1 MNSDKQADDHMNG
14 NHWLHKPATNHQP
27 DEEPEDRTSEDGD
40 RHAEDPD
47 EAPVTDTPT
56 TNPATPPTNT
66 PTIRLNPN
74 HNPENP
80 TSEDDNHYAQNP
92 DEIPATDALTIDL
105 AALATDAPTALLDRI
120 TATWI
125 RVPSVIGDLY
135 VASTD
140 LGIAYVRTSDAVH
153 DDDQE
158 FANLF
163 HQQFTRPLLA
173 AQRPPAGL
181 LPALHHHRANKLKF
195 DLSRLSH
202 FEREVLLAVMSI
214 PRGQVRPYAWVA
226 HRIGRPKAVR
236 AVGSAL
242 GHNPVPVL
250 IPCHRVIRSDGTV
263 GDYVF
268 GPVTK
273 RDLLD
278 AEGTNIGEV
287 YELARNDIH
296 YVGSDTTGIVCFPTC
311 PNARR
316 ITTPHRHG
324 FHSITEARTAGYR
337 PCQHCQPSTPEVA

>member
-1 MNSDKQADDHMNG
+1 MNADNRMDDHING
-14 NHWLHKPATNHQP
+14 NHWLHKSPTDHVP
-27 DEEPEDRTSEDGD
+27 DPDGADWAGEDGD
-40 RHAEDPD
+40 RYDDPD
-47 EAPVTDTPT
+47 DGPVTDTL
-56 TNPATPPTNT
+56 A
-66 PTIRLNPN
+66 
-74 HNPENP
+74 
-80 TSEDDNHYAQNP
+80 
-92 DEIPATDALTIDL
+92 IDL
-105 AALATDAPTALLDRI
+105 AALATDAPTVLLDRI

-158 FANLF
+158 FADLF
-163 HQQFTRPLLA
+163 HQRFTRPLMA
-173 AQRPPAGL
+173 ARRPPAGL
-181 LPALHHHRANKLKF
+181 LPALHQHRANKLKF

-287 YELARNDIH
+287 YELARDDIH

-324 FHSITEARTAGYR
+324 FHSMTEARTAGYR
-337 PCQHCQPSTPEVA
+337 PCQHCQPATPEVA